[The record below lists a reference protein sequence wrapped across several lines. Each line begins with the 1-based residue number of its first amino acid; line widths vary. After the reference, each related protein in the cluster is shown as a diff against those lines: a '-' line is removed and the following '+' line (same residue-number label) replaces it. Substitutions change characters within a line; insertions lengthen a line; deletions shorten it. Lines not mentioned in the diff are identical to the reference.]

1 MKRGLDMDRIA
12 KALGAER
19 RGKVSAKGGY
29 FGALQLLADVAARF
43 RVPSGGGRAT
53 DPNWTERRLVP
64 LAPRTLRRLEALA
77 AKIREQSDV
86 HIEPMQ
92 LAGVLLEKSTEQLS
106 DEEAEKLFRSTAS
119 P

>member
-1 MKRGLDMDRIA
+1 
-12 KALGAER
+12 
-19 RGKVSAKGGY
+19 
-29 FGALQLLADVAARF
+29 
-43 RVPSGGGRAT
+43 
-53 DPNWTERRLVP
+53 
-64 LAPRTLRRLEALA
+64 LEALA